1 MQRKLNKMP
10 DNDIKLAYGAAFS
23 SQGFGY
29 IGALLITDYKG
40 FPLEFRYTDPIV
52 PTKIQQVLY
61 GNGLEKYIKI
71 DVILDSLIKAMSSS
85 SKILLV
91 QDEDLLNYK
100 SEDLIIIR
108 LSPTKVPPLS
118 QVGEVSNVKKNE
130 YLIQTS
136 NASSPVRIQFADY
149 FSCEGDKFNYAINAL
164 IESGSTMNIEEPLGR
179 VYKTLDLISSQ
190 EI

>member
-1 MQRKLNKMP
+1 MA
-10 DNDIKLAYGAAFS
+10 DNEIKLAYGAAFS

-29 IGALLITDYKG
+29 IGAVLVSDSKG
-40 FPLEFRYTDPIV
+40 FPTEFRYTDPIV

-71 DVILDSLIKAMSSS
+71 DVILDSLIKAMSSF

-100 SEDLIIIR
+100 SENVTVIR
-108 LSPTKVPPLS
+108 ISATKIPPLS
-118 QVGEVSNVKKNE
+118 QVGEVSNVKRNE

-136 NASSPVRIQFADY
+136 NASSPIRVQFADH
-149 FSCEGDKFNYAINAL
+149 FACEGEKFNSAIETL
-164 IESGSTMNIEEPLGR
+164 IEAGNYMSVEEPLGR
-179 VYKTLDLISSQ
+179 VYKTLELISAQ